1 MLCRT
6 MDLSIYVFK
15 LMLLLLL
22 LDIEM
27 SICTNTILSR

>member
-6 MDLSIYVFK
+6 MDLSVYVFK

-22 LDIEM
+22 LENEM

>member
-6 MDLSIYVFK
+6 MDLSVYVFK

-22 LDIEM
+22 LENEM
-27 SICTNTILSR
+27 SICTNNILSR